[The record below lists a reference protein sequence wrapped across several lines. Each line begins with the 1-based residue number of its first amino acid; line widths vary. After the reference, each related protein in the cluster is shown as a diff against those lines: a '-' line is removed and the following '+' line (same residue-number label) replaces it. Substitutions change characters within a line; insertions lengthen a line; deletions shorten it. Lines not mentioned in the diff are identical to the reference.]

1 MKQKNLWIT
10 VGIPGAGKSTYLA
23 KDRKAGTVVSRDAI
37 RFSLLQEDEDY
48 FAHEDQ
54 VWDLFIKLI
63 RQRFEEGYTMVYA
76 DATHLNRASRKK
88 LINALDLDTDIEIN
102 CLFFNVPLDVAIE
115 RNEQRTGRALVP
127 RSVIRRMYNQLEK
140 PTHDEGFTKIRQINA
155 DGSEALY
162 ELPSDPR
169 IWLISDLH
177 FNHDREFIWGAR
189 GFYDVE
195 EMNEQIISRFN
206 SKVAPNDIVY
216 ILGDICLGG
225 GDEARL
231 AENQELIE
239 RLNGTIHIIRGN
251 HDTDR
256 RVRMYEACKNV
267 EGPVLWADMIN
278 YKGYH
283 FYLSHF
289 PTMTGNLEKESLKQ
303 CTCNLFGHTHQTSN
317 FYMDMPFMYHVG
329 VDSQNCY
336 PVLLDDIIEEMNNKV
351 KECLEEI

>member
-1 MKQKNLWIT
+1 MKQKSLWIT
-10 VGIPGAGKSTYLA
+10 VGIPGSGKSTYLA
-23 KDRKAGTVVSRDAI
+23 KSHEPKVIVSRDAI
-37 RFSLLQEDEDY
+37 RFCLLQEDDDY

-54 VWDLFIKLI
+54 VWDLFIKTI
-63 RQRFEEGYTMVYA
+63 QQRFEAGCTEVYA

-88 LINALDLDTDIEIN
+88 LINALDLDADIEIN
-102 CLFFNVPLDVAIE
+102 CLYFNTPLDVAIE
-115 RNEQRTGRALVP
+115 RNEQRTGRSLVP
-127 RSVIRRMYNQLEK
+127 RSVIRRMYNQMEK
-140 PTHDEGFTKIRQINA
+140 PTHDEGFTKIRQIAA
-155 DGSEALY
+155 DGSETLY
-162 ELPSDPR
+162 EAPTEPR
-169 IWLISDLH
+169 IWLTSDLH
-177 FNHDREFIWGAR
+177 FNHNREFIWGAR
-189 GFYDVE
+189 GFYNVE

-231 AENQELIE
+231 AENQKLIE

-256 RVRMYEACKNV
+256 RVQMYEACKNV
-267 EGPVLWADMIN
+267 EGPILWADMIN

-303 CTCNLFGHTHQTSN
+303 CTCNLYGHTHQQSN
-317 FYMDMPFMYHVG
+317 FYMDMPFLYHVG

-336 PVLLDDIIEEMNNKV
+336 PVLLDDIIEEMQNKV
-351 KECLEEI
+351 QECLEEI

>member
-1 MKQKNLWIT
+1 MKQKSLWIP

-23 KDRKAGTVVSRDAI
+23 DTIVKVSRDAI
-37 RFSLLQEDEDY
+37 RFSLLKEGEDY
-48 FAHEDQ
+48 FAHEDK
-54 VWDLFIKLI
+54 VWELFVQTIQERLN
-63 RQRFEEGYTMVYA
+63 EGWDRVYA
-76 DATHLNRASRKK
+76 DATHLNRAARKK
-88 LINALDLDTDIEIN
+88 LMNALDLEGVEVN
-102 CLFFNVPLDVAIE
+102 CLYFNTPLDVALE
-115 RNEQRTGRALVP
+115 RNDKRTGRALVP

-140 PTHDEGFTKIRQINA
+140 PTHDEGFTKILQINA
-155 DGSEALY
+155 DGSETLY
-162 ELPSDPR
+162 EAPTEPR
-169 IWLISDLH
+169 IWLTSDLH

-225 GDEARL
+225 GNEAML
-231 AENQELIE
+231 AANQQLIE

-256 RVRMYEACKNV
+256 RVQMYESCENV
-267 EGPVLWADMIN
+267 KGPVLWADLIN

-289 PTMTGNLEKESLKQ
+289 PTMTGNLDDKKPLKAR
-303 CTCNLFGHTHQTSN
+303 TINLCGHLHITDPLYHIAQAGAT
-317 FYMDMPFMYHVG
+317 YHVEL
-329 VDSQNCY
+329 DAHNCY
-336 PVLLDDIIEEMNNKV
+336 PVLLDDIIEEMQNKV
-351 KECLEEI
+351 QECLEEI